1 MFELNIEKYNMN
13 ELLELFSINTNE
25 LYDITTINNKYQIL
39 ISSVIGFIYYILTR
53 NEVISIVI
61 VLILSYSLRK
71 IKIDMLINNKL
82 DN

>member
-1 MFELNIEKYNMN
+1 MFIVPLK
-13 ELLELFSINTNE
+13 
-25 LYDITTINNKYQIL
+25 DNKYQIL